1 MMQLKDRGPPS
12 SEAPLHGATT
22 MSRPVLVERLTQIVG
37 SANVISRL
45 EDLEG
50 WSSDI
55 YRRGVAA
62 EIVISPG
69 SIEEVSTAV
78 RTCTD
83 AGRAV
88 IPLGGGFSYT
98 GGYLAVRPQSVIVNL
113 RRLDKILEINV
124 ADSYV
129 TVEAGCTWKMLYDA
143 LGERGVRTPYF
154 GPISGYAS
162 TVGGALSQGSFFMG
176 STQYGT
182 TAESTLG
189 LEVVLA
195 DGTLLRT
202 GSGATPFEPSPFF
215 RTYGPDLTGIF
226 LGDTGSLGFKV
237 RATLKL
243 LQTPSVHRYASYS
256 FTDPELVLRVVAE
269 IARCGLAAD
278 CYAWDPYVVQSFSN
292 RDVKVSEGL
301 GYLAGVVRSGSSVLS
316 GLRDAARIAV
326 AGQRFAQNADYLVH
340 ATVDEHVEAAA
351 EAKLRRIE
359 DICARAG
366 GVAVEP
372 SVPRALRGL
381 PFSYPNRILGL
392 KGERWVPTNALVPHS
407 RAPAVLAAFRDY
419 MARHREVV
427 DRFGFEYGII
437 FFAVGNNTLCIEPLL
452 YWPDQRLPAHDRLME
467 PEYRKGVPQQA
478 GNPEASAAMSTLRL
492 GLAELF
498 MHKGCAHVQIGKF
511 YRYKDSRDPATWALL
526 QSIKGT
532 LDPKGLV
539 NLDPSDCERTSLG
552 WDVVGELSMTLNL
565 ARATKIVHAAGL
577 AVTPP
582 ESWTVDRVGWP
593 PGDLP
598 R

>member
-1 MMQLKDRGPPS
+1 M
-12 SEAPLHGATT
+12 A
-22 MSRPVLVERLTQIVG
+22 RPALLERLAQIVG
-37 SANVISRL
+37 SENIISRH
-45 EDLEG
+45 EDLAG

-55 YRRGVAA
+55 SRRGVAA
-62 EIVISPG
+62 EMVISPG
-69 SIEEVSTAV
+69 SIEEVSTAI
-78 RTCTD
+78 RSCTD

-143 LGERGVRTPYF
+143 LGEKGVRTPYF
-154 GPISGYAS
+154 GPISGYTS

-189 LEVVLA
+189 LEIVLA

-215 RTYGPDLTGIF
+215 RTYGPDLTGLF

-243 LQTPSVHRYASYS
+243 MPRPSVHRYASYS
-256 FTDPELVLRVVAE
+256 FPDQEVVLRVVAE
-269 IARCGLAAD
+269 IARRGLAAD
-278 CYAWDPYVVQSFSN
+278 CYAWDPYVVQAFSK
-292 RDVKVSEGL
+292 RDVTVSEGL
-301 GYLAGVVRSGSSVLS
+301 GYLAGVVKSGSSVLS
-316 GLRDAARIAV
+316 GLKDAARIAV
-326 AGQRFAQNADYLVH
+326 AGQRFAQAADYLVH
-340 ATVDEHVEAAA
+340 ATVDEHVESAAD
-351 EAKLRRIE
+351 AKIREIE
-359 DICARAG
+359 DLCARAG
-366 GVAVEP
+366 GVAIEP

-381 PFSYPNRILGL
+381 PFSYPNRILGV

-419 MARHREVV
+419 MTRHQDVI

-452 YWPDQRLPAHDRLME
+452 YWPDKRLPSHDRLME

-478 GNPEASAAMSTLRL
+478 ENAESSAAMTALRL

-498 MHKGCAHVQIGKF
+498 MQKGCVHVQIGKF
-511 YRYKDSRDPATWALL
+511 YRYKDGREPATFALL
-526 QSIKGT
+526 QSIKT
-532 LDPKGLV
+532 ALDPRGLV
-539 NLDPSDCERTSLG
+539 NPGSLG
-552 WDVVGELSMTLNL
+552 L
-565 ARATKIVHAAGL
+565 
-577 AVTPP
+577 
-582 ESWTVDRVGWP
+582 
-593 PGDLP
+593 
-598 R
+598 